1 MASEVNP
8 GCHCFT
14 VQINDKISQ
23 KFASMGYDNK
33 QCNKYNVVLRLQHEE
48 KLVTIE
54 ILGEGCSKCNV
65 MKKNVQ
71 QAINDLGLH
80 IEVNVDMDPERIA
93 KLEVLYLPQL
103 VIDGQITPS
112 SIWRSVE
119 DLKELLQTAS
129 KLE

>member
-1 MASEVNP
+1 M
-8 GCHCFT
+8 
-14 VQINDKISQ
+14 D
-23 KFASMGYDNK
+23 YDNK
-33 QCNKYNVVLRLQHEE
+33 QCNKSNVVLRLQHEE
-48 KLVTIE
+48 KLMAIE

-80 IEVNVDMDPERIA
+80 TKVSVDMDPERIA

-112 SIWRSVE
+112 SIWKSVE

-129 KLE
+129 KQE